1 VSGRKGGW
9 TTDADSKLKG
19 AVHTRGAPGRTNVWC
34 DADSKLKGAVHTRGA
49 KDWVAVARLVPGRT
63 NVWCGFRWRR
73 SMSHSIDPVA
83 GRTGKLTE
91 GRVIN

>member
-9 TTDADSKLKG
+9 TTDE
-19 AVHTRGAPGRTNVWC
+19 
-34 DADSKLKGAVHTRGA
+34 DSKLKGAVHTRGA